1 MEIKSFIEKF
11 AELLEVEGSNVI
23 TPATEYKEMDEWDS
37 MMALS
42 LLSMIAD
49 EYDVPIMGE
58 DLKKAN
64 TVQQLF
70 GIIVEKKQ

>member
-1 MEIKSFIEKF
+1 MEIKNFIDKF
-11 AELLEVEGSNVI
+11 EELLEIEESNVI

-70 GIIVEKKQ
+70 DIIVEKKQ